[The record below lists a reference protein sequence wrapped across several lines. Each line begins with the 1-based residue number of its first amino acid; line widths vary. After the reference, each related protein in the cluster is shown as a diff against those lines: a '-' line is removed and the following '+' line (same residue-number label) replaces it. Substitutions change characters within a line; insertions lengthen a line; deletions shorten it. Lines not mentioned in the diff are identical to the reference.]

1 MPAPGAWLCLPSHG
15 SPPHGL
21 GPLTSLFVSR
31 LDFSASSLGGATLV
45 VRNRAG
51 TQLGTRKHL
60 FLGPDQEEG
69 KPRNSAEAQAPN
81 RTCWSREPSRMP
93 ASPHNLSV
101 VGKLRNMS
109 VDECFQSRNTVL
121 QGQPFGGVPTVLFL
135 NIILSLIIL
144 VVYSF
149 LRKAAWDYGR
159 LALLIHNDSLT
170 SLIYGEQSEKTSPSE
185 MSLEME
191 RRDKGFCS
199 WFINSVTM
207 RDEDLVS
214 KCGDD
219 ARIYITFQYHLIIF
233 MLVVCIPS
241 LGIVLPIN
249 YTGNVLDWNSHFG
262 RTTIVN
268 VSTESKLLWLHSLL
282 SFLYFIT
289 NFIFMTHHAMGFA
302 PKKSHKVTRTLMITY
317 VPTDIEDPE
326 IIIKHFHEA
335 YPGCIVTRVH
345 FCYDVKNLIDLDDQ
359 RRHAM
364 RGRLFYAAKAKKTGK
379 VMIRIH
385 PCSRLCF
392 CKCCIC
398 FKEVDAEQYYSEL
411 EEQLT
416 DEFNAELN
424 RVPLKRLDLIFVTF
438 QDSRMAQRVKEDY
451 KYLLCGVPP
460 QQSSVTTIV
469 KSYNW
474 RVSVAPHPKDII
486 WKHLSVRRFFWWA
499 RFISI
504 NTFLFFLF
512 FFLTT
517 PAIII
522 NTIDMYNVTRPIENL
537 QSPIVT
543 QFFPSVLLWAFTV
556 ILPLI
561 VYFSAFLEAH
571 WTRSNQNLII
581 AHKCYIFLVFMV
593 VILPSMGLTSLDVFL
608 RWLFDIY
615 YLEQASIRFQ
625 CVFLPDNGA
634 FFVNYVVTA
643 ALLGTSMDLLRPGA
657 LFWYCIRLFFS
668 RSEPER
674 AHIRK
679 DHATDFQYGR
689 EYAWM
694 MNVFSVV
701 MAYSI
706 TCPIIVPFGLLYLAM
721 KHVTDRYNMYYSYVP
736 TKLNAQIHIAAIS
749 QAIFAPLLGLFWMLF
764 FSVLRL
770 GSLHPITVFSLT
782 NLLISIVLAF
792 VGIFMGKFW
801 MAPEYKPEEDEI
813 RTVFDLEPSST
824 SSTPTSLLY
833 VATVLQEPELN
844 LTPASSPARH
854 TYGTMSSQQ
863 PEEDEEESGLRG
875 FAREPDSAQFQEG
888 LELEGQSQYH

>member
-1 MPAPGAWLCLPSHG
+1 M
-15 SPPHGL
+15 
-21 GPLTSLFVSR
+21 
-31 LDFSASSLGGATLV
+31 SASPDDLSTGGRL
-45 VRNRAG
+45 
-51 TQLGTRKHL
+51 Q
-60 FLGPDQEEG
+60 
-69 KPRNSAEAQAPN
+69 
-81 RTCWSREPSRMP
+81 
-93 ASPHNLSV
+93 
-101 VGKLRNMS
+101 NMT

-121 QGQPFGGVPTVLFL
+121 QGQPFGGVPTVLCL
-135 NIILSLIIL
+135 NIALWVLVL

-185 MSLEME
+185 TSLEME

-199 WFINSVTM
+199 WFFNSITM
-207 RDEDLVS
+207 KDEDLIN

-219 ARIYITFQYHLIIF
+219 ARIYIVFQYHLIIF
-233 MLVVCIPS
+233 VLIICIPS
-241 LGIVLPIN
+241 LGIILPIN
-249 YTGNVLDWNSHFG
+249 YTGSVLDWSSHFA

-282 SFLYFIT
+282 SFFYFIT
-289 NFIFMTHHAMGFA
+289 NFMFMAHHCLGFA
-302 PKKSHKVTRTLMITY
+302 PRNSQKVTRTLMITY
-317 VPTDIEDPE
+317 VPKDIEDPE
-326 IIIKHFHEA
+326 LIIKHFHEA
-335 YPGCIVTRVH
+335 YPGSVVTRVH
-345 FCYDVKNLIDLDDQ
+345 FCYDVRNLIDLDDQ

-364 RGRLFYAAKAKKTGK
+364 RGRLFYTAKAKKTGK

-385 PCSRLCF
+385 PCARLCF
-392 CKCCIC
+392 CKCWTC

-438 QDSRMAQRVKEDY
+438 QDSRMAKRVRKDY
-451 KYLLCGVPP
+451 KYVQCGVQP

-469 KSYNW
+469 KSYYW
-474 RVSVAPHPKDII
+474 RVTMAPHPKDII

-499 RFISI
+499 RFIAI

-517 PAIII
+517 PAIIM
-522 NTIDMYNVTRPIENL
+522 NTIDMYNVTRPIEKL

-543 QFFPSVLLWAFTV
+543 QFFPSVMLWGFTV

-571 WTRSNQNLII
+571 WTRSSQNLVMV
-581 AHKCYIFLVFMV
+581 HKCYIFLVFMV

-634 FFVNYVVTA
+634 FFVNYVITA
-643 ALLGTSMDLLRPGA
+643 ALLGTGMELLRLGS
-657 LFWYCIRLFFS
+657 LFCYSTRLFFS

-674 AHIRK
+674 VNIRK
-679 DHATDFQYGR
+679 NQAIDFQFGR
-689 EYAWM
+689 EYVWM

-706 TCPIIVPFGLLYLAM
+706 TCPIIVPFGLLYLCM
-721 KHVTDRYNMYYSYVP
+721 KHLTDRYNMYYSFAP
-736 TKLNAQIHIAAIS
+736 TKLNEQIHMAAVS

-764 FSVLRL
+764 FSILRL
-770 GSLHPITVFSLT
+770 GSLHAITIFSLST
-782 NLLISIVLAF
+782 LVIAMMIAF
-792 VGIFMGKFW
+792 VGIFLGKLR
-801 MAPEYKPEEDEI
+801 MVADYEPEEEEI
-813 RTVFDLEPSST
+813 QTVFDMEPSST
-824 SSTPTSLLY
+824 SSTPTSLQLY

-854 TYGTMSSQQ
+854 TYGTMNNQ
-863 PEEDEEESGLRG
+863 PEEGEEESGLRG
-875 FAREPDSAQFQEG
+875 FARELDSAQFQEG
-888 LELEGQSQYH
+888 LELEGQNQYH

>member
-1 MPAPGAWLCLPSHG
+1 M
-15 SPPHGL
+15 
-21 GPLTSLFVSR
+21 T
-31 LDFSASSLGGATLV
+31 
-45 VRNRAG
+45 
-51 TQLGTRKHL
+51 
-60 FLGPDQEEG
+60 
-69 KPRNSAEAQAPN
+69 
-81 RTCWSREPSRMP
+81 
-93 ASPHNLSV
+93 ASPDDMSV
-101 VGKLRNMS
+101 VGKFHNMTA
-109 VDECFQSRNTVL
+109 DDCFQSRNTVL

-135 NIILSLIIL
+135 NIILWVLVL

-185 MSLEME
+185 ISLEME

-199 WFINSVTM
+199 WFFNSITM
-207 RDEDLVS
+207 RDSDLIS

-219 ARIYITFQYHLIIF
+219 ARIYIMFQYHLIIF
-233 MLVVCIPS
+233 VLILSIPS
-241 LGIVLPIN
+241 LGVILPIN

-268 VSTESKLLWLHSLL
+268 VSTESKLLWLHCLF
-282 SFLYFIT
+282 SFFYFIT
-289 NFIFMTHHAMGFA
+289 NFMFMAHHCLGFV
-302 PKKSHKVTRTLMITY
+302 PSKSQKVTRTLMITY
-317 VPTDIEDPE
+317 VPTDIQDPE
-326 IIIKHFHEA
+326 IITKHFHEA
-335 YPGCIVTRVH
+335 YPGCFVTRVH
-345 FCYDVKNLIDLDDQ
+345 FCYDVRTLIDLDDQ

-364 RGRLFYAAKAKKTGK
+364 RGRLFYTAQAKKTGK

-392 CKCCIC
+392 CKCWTC

-416 DEFNAELN
+416 DEFNAELS
-424 RVPLKRLDLIFVTF
+424 RVHLKRLDLMFVTF
-438 QDSRMAQRVKEDY
+438 QDSGMVKRIKEDY
-451 KYLLCGVPP
+451 KYIHCGVHP

-469 KSYNW
+469 KSYCW
-474 RVSVAPHPKDII
+474 RVTLAPHPKDII
-486 WKHLSVRRFFWWA
+486 WKHLSVRRFSWWA
-499 RFISI
+499 RFITI
-504 NTFLFFLF
+504 NTCLFFLF

-543 QFFPSVLLWAFTV
+543 QFFPSLLLWAFTV

-561 VYFSAFLEAH
+561 VYLSAFLEAH
-571 WTRSNQNLII
+571 WTRSSENLII
-581 AHKCYIFLVFMV
+581 VHKCYIFLVFMV
-593 VILPSMGLTSLDVFL
+593 VILPSMGLTSLDVFF
-608 RWLFDIY
+608 RWLFDVY

-634 FFVNYVVTA
+634 FFVNYVITA
-643 ALLGTSMDLLRPGA
+643 ALLGTGMELLRLGS
-657 LFWYCIRLFFS
+657 LFWYSLRLFFS

-674 AHIRK
+674 VHIRK
-679 DHATDFQYGR
+679 SQAEDFQYGR

-694 MNVFSVV
+694 LNVFSVV

-706 TCPIIVPFGLLYLAM
+706 TCPIIVPFGLLYLCM
-721 KHVTDRYNMYYSYVP
+721 KHLTDRYNMYYSYAP
-736 TKLNAQIHIAAIS
+736 TKLNEQIHMAAVY
-749 QAIFAPLLGLFWMLF
+749 QATFAPLLGLFWMLF
-764 FSVLRL
+764 FSILRL
-770 GSLHPITVFSLT
+770 GSFHTITFFSLFS
-782 NLLISIVLAF
+782 LIISMIIAF
-792 VGIFMGKFW
+792 FGTFLGKLRVINDY
-801 MAPEYKPEEDEI
+801 EPEEEI
-813 RTVFDLEPSST
+813 QTVFDMEPSST

-854 TYGTMSSQQ
+854 TYGTMNSQ
-863 PEEDEEESGLRG
+863 PEEGEESGLRG
-875 FAREPDSAQFQEG
+875 FARELDSAQYQEG
-888 LELEGQSQYH
+888 LELEGQSQYQ

>member
-1 MPAPGAWLCLPSHG
+1 MPAP
-15 SPPHGL
+15 
-21 GPLTSLFVSR
+21 
-31 LDFSASSLGGATLV
+31 
-45 VRNRAG
+45 
-51 TQLGTRKHL
+51 
-60 FLGPDQEEG
+60 
-69 KPRNSAEAQAPN
+69 
-81 RTCWSREPSRMP
+81 
-93 ASPHNLSV
+93 LSNMDEL
-101 VGKLRNMS
+101 GKLKNMT
-109 VDECFQSRNTVL
+109 VDECFQARSTVL

-135 NIILSLIIL
+135 NIGLWVLVLLI
-144 VVYSF
+144 YSF

-159 LALLIHNDSLT
+159 LALLIHNDSMT

-185 MSLEME
+185 ISLEME

-199 WFINSVTM
+199 WFFNSLTM
-207 RDEDLVS
+207 KDKDLVN

-219 ARIYITFQYHLIIF
+219 ARIYVTFQYHLIIF
-233 MLVVCIPS
+233 MLIICIPS
-241 LGIVLPIN
+241 LGVVLPIN
-249 YTGNVLDWNSHFG
+249 YTGNVLEWSSHFG

-268 VSTESKLLWLHSLL
+268 VPTESKLLWLHSLL

-289 NFIFMTHHAMGFA
+289 NFFFMGHHTYGFF
-302 PKKSHKVTRTLMITY
+302 PKKSQKVTRTLMITY
-317 VPTDIEDPE
+317 VPKDIQDPE
-326 IIIKHFHEA
+326 IIMRHFHEA
-335 YPGCIVTRVH
+335 YPGCMVTRVH
-345 FCYDVKNLIDLDDQ
+345 FCYDVRTLIDLDDL

-364 RGRLFYAAKAKKTGK
+364 RGRLYYTARAKKTGK
-379 VMIRIH
+379 VMIRTH

-392 CKCCIC
+392 CKCWPC

-416 DEFNAELN
+416 DEFNEELN
-424 RVPLKRLDLIFVTF
+424 RVLLKRLDLIFVTF
-438 QDSRMAQRVKEDY
+438 QDASMAKRVRDDY
-451 KYLLCGVPP
+451 KYIQCGMHP

-469 KSYNW
+469 KSHCW
-474 RVSVAPHPKDII
+474 RVTVAPHPKDIV

-499 RFISI
+499 RFIAI

-543 QFFPSVLLWAFTV
+543 QFFPSVMLWAFTV

-571 WTRSNQNLII
+571 WTRSSQNLII
-581 AHKCYIFLVFMV
+581 VHKCYIFLVFMV
-593 VILPSMGLTSLDVFL
+593 VILPSMGLTSLNVFF

-615 YLEQASIRFQ
+615 YLEHASIRFQ

-634 FFVNYVVTA
+634 FFVNYVITA
-643 ALLGTSMDLLRPGA
+643 AFLGTGMDLLRLGS
-657 LFWYCIRLFFS
+657 LCWYSTRLFFS

-674 AHIRK
+674 VHIRK
-679 DHATDFQYGR
+679 NQAIDFQYGR

-694 MNVFSVV
+694 MNVFTVV
-701 MAYSI
+701 MGYSI
-706 TCPIIVPFGLLYLAM
+706 TCPIIVPFGLIYLSL
-721 KHVTDRYNMYYSYVP
+721 KHLTDRYNMYYSFAP
-736 TKLNAQIHIAAIS
+736 TKLNEQIHMAAVS

-764 FSVLRL
+764 FSILRL
-770 GSLHPITVFSLT
+770 GILHTITIFSMT
-782 NLLISIVLAF
+782 NLLISTIIAF
-792 VGIFMGKFW
+792 LGIFLGRFW
-801 MAPEYKPEEDEI
+801 MTTDVPTEEEEI
-813 RTVFDLEPSST
+813 QTVFDVEPSST
-824 SSTPTSLLY
+824 SSTPTSLQLY

-854 TYGTMSSQQ
+854 TYGTMNSQP
-863 PEEDEEESGLRG
+863 PEEGEEESGLSG
-875 FAREPDSAQFQEG
+875 FTREHKSSEFQEG

>member
-1 MPAPGAWLCLPSHG
+1 MALDLSSFASTGQPPRTPAPLSNMN
-15 SPPHGL
+15 GL
-21 GPLTSLFVSR
+21 
-31 LDFSASSLGGATLV
+31 
-45 VRNRAG
+45 
-51 TQLGTRKHL
+51 
-60 FLGPDQEEG
+60 E
-69 KPRNSAEAQAPN
+69 
-81 RTCWSREPSRMP
+81 
-93 ASPHNLSV
+93 
-101 VGKLRNMS
+101 KLKNMT
-109 VDECFQSRNTVL
+109 VDECFQSRSTVL

-135 NIILSLIIL
+135 NIGLWVLVLLI
-144 VVYSF
+144 YSF

-185 MSLEME
+185 TSLEME

-199 WFINSVTM
+199 WFFNSLTM
-207 RDEDLVS
+207 KDEDLVS

-219 ARIYITFQYHLIIF
+219 ARIYVTFQYHLIIF
-233 MLVVCIPS
+233 MLIICIPS
-241 LGIVLPIN
+241 LGVILPIN
-249 YTGNVLDWNSHFG
+249 YTGNVLDWSSHFG

-268 VSTESKLLWLHSLL
+268 VPTESKLLWLHSLL

-289 NFIFMTHHAMGFA
+289 NFFFMGHHTFGFF
-302 PKKSHKVTRTLMITY
+302 PKKSQKVTRTLMITY
-317 VPTDIEDPE
+317 VPKDIQDPE
-326 IIIKHFHEA
+326 IIMKHFHEA
-335 YPGCIVTRVH
+335 YPGCVVTRVH
-345 FCYDVKNLIDLDDQ
+345 FCYDVRTLIDLDDL

-364 RGRLFYAAKAKKTGK
+364 RGRLFYTAKAKKTGK
-379 VMIRIH
+379 VMIRTH

-392 CKCCIC
+392 CKCWTC

-424 RVPLKRLDLIFVTF
+424 RVLLKRLDLIFVTF
-438 QDSRMAQRVKEDY
+438 QDSRMAKRVREDY
-451 KYLLCGVPP
+451 KYIQCGVRP

-469 KSYNW
+469 KSHYW
-474 RVSVAPHPKDII
+474 RVTVAPHPKDIV

-499 RFISI
+499 RFIAI

-517 PAIII
+517 PAIIM

-537 QSPIVT
+537 QSPVVT
-543 QFFPSVLLWAFTV
+543 QFFPSVMLWAFTV

-571 WTRSNQNLII
+571 WTRSSQNLII
-581 AHKCYIFLVFMV
+581 VHKCYVFLVFMV
-593 VILPSMGLTSLDVFL
+593 VILPSMGLTSLNVFF

-615 YLEQASIRFQ
+615 YLEHASIRFQ

-634 FFVNYVVTA
+634 FFVNYVITA
-643 ALLGTSMDLLRPGA
+643 AFLGTGMDLLRLGS
-657 LFWYCIRLFFS
+657 LCWYSTRLFFS

-674 AHIRK
+674 VHIRK
-679 DHATDFQYGR
+679 NQAIDFQYGR

-694 MNVFSVV
+694 MNVFTVV
-701 MAYSI
+701 MGYSI
-706 TCPIIVPFGLLYLAM
+706 TCPIIVPFGLIYLSL
-721 KHVTDRYNMYYSYVP
+721 KHLTDRYNMYYSFAP
-736 TKLNAQIHIAAIS
+736 TKLNEQIHMAAVS

-764 FSVLRL
+764 FSILRL
-770 GSLHPITVFSLT
+770 GVLHTITIFSMT
-782 NLLISIVLAF
+782 NLLISTVVAF
-792 VGIFMGKFW
+792 FGIFLGRFW
-801 MAPEYKPEEDEI
+801 MNTDIQTEEEEI
-813 RTVFDLEPSST
+813 QTVFDVEPSST

-854 TYGTMSSQQ
+854 TYGTMNSQQ
-863 PEEDEEESGLRG
+863 PEEGEEESSLRG
-875 FAREPDSAQFQEG
+875 FSRELNSAQFQEG

>member
-1 MPAPGAWLCLPSHG
+1 
-15 SPPHGL
+15 
-21 GPLTSLFVSR
+21 
-31 LDFSASSLGGATLV
+31 
-45 VRNRAG
+45 
-51 TQLGTRKHL
+51 
-60 FLGPDQEEG
+60 
-69 KPRNSAEAQAPN
+69 
-81 RTCWSREPSRMP
+81 MP
-93 ASPHNLSV
+93 ASPHNLTV
-101 VGKLRNMS
+101 VGKLRNMT

-121 QGQPFGGVPTVLFL
+121 QGQPFGGIPTVLFL
-135 NIILSLIIL
+135 NIILWMLIL

-170 SLIYGEQSEKTSPSE
+170 SLIYGEHSEKTSPSE
-185 MSLEME
+185 ISLEME

-199 WFINSVTM
+199 WFINSLTM
-207 RDEDLVS
+207 RDEDLIS

-219 ARIYITFQYHLIIF
+219 ARIYVTLQYHLIIF
-233 MLVVCIPS
+233 MLIICIPS
-241 LGIVLPIN
+241 LGIILPIN
-249 YTGNVLDWNSHFG
+249 YTGNVLDWSSHFA

-282 SFLYFIT
+282 SFVYFIT
-289 NFIFMTHHAMGFA
+289 NFIFMAHHAMGFG

-335 YPGCIVTRVH
+335 YPGCMVTRVH
-345 FCYDVKNLIDLDDQ
+345 FCYDVRNLIDLDDQ

-364 RGRLFYAAKAKKTGK
+364 RGRLFYTAKAKKTGK

-392 CKCCIC
+392 CQCWTC
-398 FKEVDAEQYYSEL
+398 FKKVDAEQYYSEL

-438 QDSRMAQRVKEDY
+438 QDSRMAKRVQEDY
-451 KYLLCGVPP
+451 RYIHCGVQP

-474 RVSVAPHPKDII
+474 RVTLAPHPKDII

-499 RFISI
+499 RFIAI
-504 NTFLFFLF
+504 NAFLFFLF

-522 NTIDMYNVTRPIENL
+522 NTIDMYNVTRPIEKL

-571 WTRSNQNLII
+571 WTRSSQNLII
-581 AHKCYIFLVFMV
+581 VHKCYIFLVFMV

-608 RWLFDIY
+608 RWLFDVY

-625 CVFLPDNGA
+625 
-634 FFVNYVVTA
+634 
-643 ALLGTSMDLLRPGA
+643 
-657 LFWYCIRLFFS
+657 
-668 RSEPER
+668 SEPER

-679 DHATDFQYGR
+679 DQATDFQYGR

-721 KHVTDRYNMYYSYVP
+721 KHLTDRYNMYYSYAP
-736 TKLNAQIHIAAIS
+736 TKLNGQIHMAAIS

-770 GSLHPITVFSLT
+770 GSLHTITIVSLS
-782 NLLISIVLAF
+782 NLLISMVVAF
-792 VGIFMGKFW
+792 VGIFMGRFW
-801 MAPEYKPEEDEI
+801 MSPDYKPEEEEVQ
-813 RTVFDLEPSST
+813 TVFDVEPSST

-854 TYGTMSSQQ
+854 TYGTMNSQQ
-863 PEEDEEESGLRG
+863 PEEGEEESGLRG
-875 FAREPDSAQFQEG
+875 FAGELDSAQFQEG